1 VLVLVASNMFHIL
14 VGVFIVAFSHIV
26 ASIFGDVFAMEM
38 LGKLLAESRFAS
50 AFGASDD
57 YNF

>member
-1 VLVLVASNMFHIL
+1 MFHIL

-26 ASIFGDVFAMEM
+26 ASIFSDVFAMEM

-50 AFGASDD
+50 AFGSSDD